1 VAAKSLR
8 GISQKS
14 ISLLDTA
21 EAYLY
26 LMRLSQSL
34 MGSAGC
40 NLWSDKS
47 VSSRQPRF
55 IKEM

>member
-1 VAAKSLR
+1 MAAKSLR

-14 ISLLDTA
+14 ISLLDTT

-34 MGSAGC
+34 MGPAGC
-40 NLWSDKS
+40 NFYGVTSPYQVGNQGS
-47 VSSRQPRF
+47 
-55 IKEM
+55 